1 MILRSRS
8 RPSEDRQREKGAVG
22 SAQQIDIDSNVS
34 LTAIAGLG
42 IQRRCVVPSIVEQA
56 TAFFFYRYVWGP
68 ESRSGKSARGH
79 SGYLPALYAMD
90 DSDGPLANTIQRS
103 SCG

>member
-1 MILRSRS
+1 MCEREMDLSGLPDDIVIRFRYITQDMILRSRS
-8 RPSEDRQREKGAVG
+8 RLSEDRQREKGAVG

-56 TAFFFYRYVWGP
+56 TAFFF
-68 ESRSGKSARGH
+68 
-79 SGYLPALYAMD
+79 
-90 DSDGPLANTIQRS
+90 
-103 SCG
+103 

>member
-1 MILRSRS
+1 VKGRWTCPGYPDDIDIRFRYITQDMILRSRS

-56 TAFFFYRYVWGP
+56 TAFFFYRYVWGARKP
-68 ESRSGKSARGH
+68 VGKTS
-79 SGYLPALYAMD
+79 
-90 DSDGPLANTIQRS
+90 
-103 SCG
+103 